1 MENNIFNF
9 ESIEHF
15 YQLLGEEPPKI
26 TGFGIIDLSKL
37 EVPEQVYDL
46 TVTCEFYS
54 IMLNHTNTSLKYGTK
69 EYIQESGLLTF
80 VSPGQL
86 ASGSK
91 ETNSKNGWIIN
102 FSPKFLQGDP
112 LLAKLNSF
120 NFFSYEVN
128 RALAL
133 SEHEEQFL
141 NNIIAHIRTELLNFD
156 KYSKAIIMEELG
168 LILHYCLRIQER
180 EIKSSEKHAEADII
194 IKIDNILNEYYQ
206 ENLQLSKG
214 VPDIEYIAEQLN
226 ISKKHLSKLVKE
238 SIQNKTTDYINTF
251 VINMAKHWLLSHS
264 DMNIKNIAYQLG
276 FSYPHHF
283 NNVFKKIT
291 GKTPLAYR
299 ND

>member
-1 MENNIFNF
+1 MATNIFHF
-9 ESIEHF
+9 ESVDHF
-15 YQLLGEEPPKI
+15 YQLLGQEPPKI
-26 TGFGIIDLSKL
+26 PGFGIIDLSRL
-37 EVPEQVYDL
+37 EVPEQVNDL

-69 EYIQESGLLTF
+69 EYLQESGLLTF

-91 ETNSKNGWIIN
+91 ETNSKKGWIIN
-102 FSPKFLQGDP
+102 FSPKFLQDNP
-112 LLAKLNSF
+112 LLTKLNSF

-128 RALAL
+128 KALAL

-141 NNIIAHIRTELLNFD
+141 NNIIAHIRTELSNFD

-168 LILHYCLRIQER
+168 LMLHYCLRIQER
-180 EIKSSEKHAEADII
+180 EIEPSEEQSKTDII
-194 IKIDNILNEYYQ
+194 IKIDNILNQYYQ
-206 ENLQLSKG
+206 NNLQLTDG
-214 VPDIEYIAEQLN
+214 IPDIDYVAKQLN

-251 VINMAKHWLLSHS
+251 VINMAKHWLLSHP
-264 DMNIKNIAYQLG
+264 DMNIKNISYQLG

-299 ND
+299 KH